1 MTDPRARSSVVL
13 CVCAGGATAALSLA
27 ESFLRHK
34 RGFVASSDRRLG
46 EVPQRALARRGAVDT
61 RSATAKTAAKT
72 AVKTAV
78 KTRRRSPAKTSASR
92 ASPTRTAAASRPLQ
106 RGGLQAQRSRPA
118 PEGSERPGSPSR
130 TRAGRGANSGAAAT
144 APHAAP
150 HRPQPASAKA
160 QASPKKAT
168 AKLAVGRGRQH
179 HHQVA
184 SWKRSHAMF
193 AAKPSKRVR
202 QLARQS

>member
-13 CVCAGGATAALSLA
+13 CVRAGGATAALSLA

-46 EVPQRALARRGAVDT
+46 EVPQRALARREVVDT
-61 RSATAKTAAKT
+61 RSAAAKT

-106 RGGLQAQRSRPA
+106 RGGLQAQRSRLA

-193 AAKPSKRVR
+193 AAKPSKKV
-202 QLARQS
+202 